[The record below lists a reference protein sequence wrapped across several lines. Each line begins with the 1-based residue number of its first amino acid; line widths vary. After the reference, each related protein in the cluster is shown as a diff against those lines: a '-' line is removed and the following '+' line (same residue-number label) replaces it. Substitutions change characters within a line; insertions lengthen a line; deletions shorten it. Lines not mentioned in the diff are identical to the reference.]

1 MGHCPLPCNHAHVVG
16 DQHHGHVE
24 TMLEILQQTQDLC
37 LNRDVE
43 GSRRFV
49 SDEELRLSR
58 KRNGDND
65 ALP

>member
-1 MGHCPLPCNHAHVVG
+1 
-16 DQHHGHVE
+16 
-24 TMLEILQQTQDLC
+24 MLEILQQTQDLC